1 MTLRILVVG
10 SCQKIP
16 CNTFKVA
23 EVAGLGQRQWEAV
36 CSEASPGDDDDCMVM
51 VVMLMVLMMTMI

>member
-1 MTLRILVVG
+1 M
-10 SCQKIP
+10 
-16 CNTFKVA
+16 A

-51 VVMLMVLMMTMI
+51 VAMLRVLMMMMMVMN